1 MTTANLPEG
10 KHLVFQIIASLV
22 PAGAERLVVH
32 LLEYID
38 RERFAPVCICLRN
51 PVGSH
56 LEARVQ
62 QLGIPLYFLGKGDK
76 MSLKVLR
83 KLDALFRQYRPVVV
97 HTHLLAL
104 NYAYPLMIRYRTPA
118 RVHTVHSLAQR
129 EMGVRVGAWVRMM
142 AFRYHIGGVVPVAV
156 ADEVRASIQQLYGY
170 PDPPLIPNGI
180 PTDEYAPNPDTRAQW
195 RQAHGIE
202 PHATV
207 LTHVGR
213 FAPPKNHALLIEA
226 FAQVRADA
234 PLYLLLVGGGELEN
248 AVREQVAGLGLQGRV
263 RFLGVRAD
271 VADILRASDV
281 FVLSSRW
288 EGNPMSVMEAM
299 AAGLPVVST
308 AVGGVP
314 ELVQHGATGL
324 LVPAGDACSLA
335 EAIAQLGCDPA
346 RRAAIGNAA
355 RQTAR
360 ERFDVRVMSLAYA
373 TLYQQLL
380 CSSTSG
386 SARGSCSRLPKADRR
401 EVQQRLRH
409 LPQHNA
415 QVLLGNRLHAELLQP
430 LCRRRSHLT
439 QQRPHN
445 RPRHRLHIIHRH

>member
-10 KHLVFQIIASLV
+10 KHSVFHIIASLV
-22 PAGAERLVVH
+22 PAGAERLVTH

-62 QLGIPLYFLGKGDK
+62 RLGVPLYFLGKGDT
-76 MSLKVLR
+76 MSLAVLR

-104 NYAYPLMIRYRTPA
+104 NYAYPLMLRYRTPA

-129 EMGVRVGAWVRMM
+129 ELGVRVGAWVRML
-142 AFRYHIGGVVPVAV
+142 AFRYRLGGVVPVAV

-180 PTDEYAPNPDTRAQW
+180 PTDEYAPNPDRRVQW

-226 FAQVRADA
+226 FAQVRSDA

-248 AVREQVAGLGLQGRV
+248 TVREQVARLGLQERV

-314 ELVQHGATGL
+314 ELVQEGATGL
-324 LVPAGDACSLA
+324 LVPSEDAGALA
-335 EAIAQLGCDPA
+335 QAMQALVDDPV
-346 RRAAIGNAA
+346 RRQAMGAAA
-355 RQTAR
+355 RQHAIA
-360 ERFDVRVMSLAYA
+360 RFDIRHTVRGYEQ
-373 TLYQQLL
+373 LYEKL
-380 CSSTSG
+380 
-386 SARGSCSRLPKADRR
+386 
-401 EVQQRLRH
+401 
-409 LPQHNA
+409 
-415 QVLLGNRLHAELLQP
+415 
-430 LCRRRSHLT
+430 LT
-439 QQRPHN
+439 QRPN
-445 RPRHRLHIIHRH
+445 R

>member
-1 MTTANLPEG
+1 M
-10 KHLVFQIIASLV
+10 
-22 PAGAERLVVH
+22 VH

-76 MSLKVLR
+76 MSLKVLSR
-83 KLDALFRQYRPVVV
+83 LDALFRQYRPAVV

-118 RVHTVHSLAQR
+118 RVYTVHNLAEKDIGLR
-129 EMGVRVGAWVRMM
+129 TAPIVRAL
-142 AFRYHIGGVVPVAV
+142 AFRYRIGGVVPVAI
-156 ADEVRASIQQLYGY
+156 AEEVRVTIQKVYGY
-170 PDPPLIPNGI
+170 TDPPLIPNGI

-207 LTHVGR
+207 VTHIGR
-213 FAPPKNHALLIEA
+213 FAVQKNHALLVEA
-226 FAQVRADA
+226 FAQVHSDA
-234 PLYLLLVGGGELEN
+234 PLYLLLVGAGELED
-248 AVREQVAGLGLQGRV
+248 AVREQVAGLGLESRV
-263 RFLGVRAD
+263 RFLGIRAD

-314 ELVQHGATGL
+314 ELVQEGVTGR
-324 LVPAGDACSLA
+324 LVPSEDAGALA
-335 EAIAQLGCDPA
+335 QAMQALVDDPA
-346 RRAAIGNAA
+346 RRQAMGAAA
-355 RQTAR
+355 RQHAVA
-360 ERFDVRVMSLAYA
+360 RFDIRHTVRMYEE
-373 TLYQQLL
+373 LYERLL
-380 CSSTSG
+380 
-386 SARGSCSRLPKADRR
+386 ARGAK
-401 EVQQRLRH
+401 
-409 LPQHNA
+409 
-415 QVLLGNRLHAELLQP
+415 
-430 LCRRRSHLT
+430 
-439 QQRPHN
+439 
-445 RPRHRLHIIHRH
+445 

>member
-1 MTTANLPEG
+1 ML
-10 KHLVFQIIASLV
+10 FQLITSLV

-62 QLGIPLYFLGKGDK
+62 RLGVPLYFLGKGDT
-76 MSLKVLR
+76 MSLAVLR

-104 NYAYPLMIRYRTPA
+104 NYAYPLMLRYRTPA
-118 RVHTVHSLAQR
+118 RVHTVHNLAPR
-129 EMGVRVGAWVRMM
+129 EMGVRVRAWVRQM
-142 AFRYHIGGVVPVAV
+142 AFRYRVGGVIPVAI
-156 ADEVRASIQQLYGY
+156 AEEVRASIQQLYGY

-202 PHATV
+202 PRATV
-207 LTHVGR
+207 LTHIGR
-213 FAPPKNHALLIEA
+213 FAFQKNHALLVEA
-226 FAQVRADA
+226 FAQVRSDA

-248 AVREQVAGLGLQGRV
+248 AVREQVAGLGLQERV

-314 ELVQHGATGL
+314 ELVQEGATGL
-324 LVPAGDACSLA
+324 LVPSEDAGALA
-335 EAIAQLGCDPA
+335 QAMQALVDDPV
-346 RRAAIGNAA
+346 RRQAMGAAA
-355 RQTAR
+355 RQHAIAHFDIRHTVR
-360 ERFDVRVMSLAYA
+360 MYEELYER
-373 TLYQQLL
+373 LL
-380 CSSTSG
+380 
-386 SARGSCSRLPKADRR
+386 ARGAK
-401 EVQQRLRH
+401 
-409 LPQHNA
+409 
-415 QVLLGNRLHAELLQP
+415 
-430 LCRRRSHLT
+430 
-439 QQRPHN
+439 
-445 RPRHRLHIIHRH
+445 

>member
-1 MTTANLPEG
+1 MRTTNLPEG
-10 KHLVFQIIASLV
+10 KHLVFQIITSLV
-22 PAGAERLVVH
+22 PAGAERLVAH

-62 QLGIPLYFLGKGDK
+62 RLGVPLYFLGKGVT
-76 MSLKVLR
+76 MSLAVLR

-118 RVHTVHSLAQR
+118 RVYTVHNLAEKDVGLR
-129 EMGVRVGAWVRMM
+129 TARIVRAL
-142 AFRYHIGGVVPVAV
+142 AFRYRVGRVVPVAI
-156 ADEVRASIQQLYGY
+156 AEEVRASIQRVYGY

-180 PTDEYAPNPDTRAQW
+180 PTDEYAPDSDTRAQW

-202 PHATV
+202 PRATV
-207 LTHVGR
+207 VTHIGR
-213 FAPPKNHALLIEA
+213 FSVQKNHALLIEA

-248 AVREQVAGLGLQGRV
+248 AVREQVAGLGLQERV
-263 RFLGVRAD
+263 RFLGIRAD

-314 ELVQHGATGL
+314 ELVREGETGL
-324 LVPAGDACSLA
+324 LVPSEDAGALA
-335 EAIAQLGCDPA
+335 RALQALVDDPA
-346 RRAAIGNAA
+346 RRAAMGTAA
-355 RQTAR
+355 RRHAVAH
-360 ERFDVRVMSLAYA
+360 FDIRHTVRGYEQ
-373 TLYQQLL
+373 LYEKL
-380 CSSTSG
+380 
-386 SARGSCSRLPKADRR
+386 
-401 EVQQRLRH
+401 
-409 LPQHNA
+409 
-415 QVLLGNRLHAELLQP
+415 
-430 LCRRRSHLT
+430 LT
-439 QQRPHN
+439 QRPN
-445 RPRHRLHIIHRH
+445 R

>member
-22 PAGAERLVVH
+22 PAGAERLVMH

-62 QLGIPLYFLGKGDK
+62 RLGVPLYFLGKGDT
-76 MSLKVLR
+76 MSLAVLR

-104 NYAYPLMIRYRTPA
+104 NYAYPLMLRYRTPA
-118 RVHTVHSLAQR
+118 RVHTVHNLAPR
-129 EMGVRVGAWVRMM
+129 EMGVRVSAWVRQM
-142 AFRYHIGGVVPVAV
+142 AFRYRVGGVIPVAI
-156 ADEVRASIQQLYGY
+156 AEEVRASIQRVYGY

-180 PTDEYAPNPDTRAQW
+180 PTDEYAPDSDTRAQW

-202 PHATV
+202 PRATV
-207 LTHVGR
+207 VTHIGR
-213 FAPPKNHALLIEA
+213 FAVQKNHALLVEA
-226 FAQVRADA
+226 FAQVHSDA

-248 AVREQVAGLGLQGRV
+248 AVREQVAGLGLQERV

-314 ELVQHGATGL
+314 ELVHEGETGL
-324 LVPAGDACSLA
+324 LVPSEDAGALA
-335 EAIAQLGCDPA
+335 QALQALVDDPA
-346 RRAAIGNAA
+346 QRQAMGDAA
-355 RQTAR
+355 RQRAVA
-360 ERFDVRVMSLAYA
+360 RFDIRHTVRRYEQ
-373 TLYQQLL
+373 LYEKL
-380 CSSTSG
+380 
-386 SARGSCSRLPKADRR
+386 
-401 EVQQRLRH
+401 
-409 LPQHNA
+409 
-415 QVLLGNRLHAELLQP
+415 
-430 LCRRRSHLT
+430 LT
-439 QQRPHN
+439 QRPN
-445 RPRHRLHIIHRH
+445 R

>member
-1 MTTANLPEG
+1 MSRDIASADGFVNRHSL
-10 KHLVFQIIASLV
+10 FQIITSLV

-32 LLEYID
+32 LLEHVD

-62 QLGIPLYFLGKGDK
+62 QLGVPLHFLGKGDK
-76 MSLKVLR
+76 MSFEVLR
-83 KLDALFRQYRPVVV
+83 KLDALFRQYRPAVV

-118 RVHTVHSLAQR
+118 RLYTVHNLAEKDLGLR
-129 EMGVRVGAWVRMM
+129 TAPIVRAL
-142 AFRYHIGGVVPVAV
+142 AFRYRFGKVVPVAI
-156 ADEVRASIQQLYGY
+156 AEEVRASIQRLYGY

-180 PTDEYAPNPDTRAQW
+180 PTDEYAPDPDKRAQW
-195 RQAHGIE
+195 RQAHSIE

-207 LTHVGR
+207 LTHIGR
-213 FAPPKNHALLIEA
+213 FAVQKNHRLLIEA
-226 FAQVRADA
+226 FAQVRSNA

-248 AVREQVAGLGLQGRV
+248 TVREQVAQLGLENRV
-263 RFLGVRAD
+263 CFLGIRSD

-314 ELVQHGATGL
+314 ELVREGETGL
-324 LVPAGDACSLA
+324 LVPSEDTGALA
-335 EAIAQLGCDPA
+335 QAIQALVDNPA
-346 RRAAIGNAA
+346 RRQAMGAAA
-355 RQTAR
+355 RQHAVAS
-360 ERFDVRVMSLAYA
+360 FDIRHTVRGYEQ
-373 TLYQQLL
+373 LYEALL
-380 CSSTSG
+380 NKNK
-386 SARGSCSRLPKADRR
+386 R
-401 EVQQRLRH
+401 
-409 LPQHNA
+409 
-415 QVLLGNRLHAELLQP
+415 
-430 LCRRRSHLT
+430 
-439 QQRPHN
+439 
-445 RPRHRLHIIHRH
+445 

>member
-1 MTTANLPEG
+1 MKQTDLRDG
-10 KHLVFQIIASLV
+10 RCSVFQIISSLV

-32 LLEYID
+32 LVEYID
-38 RERFAPVCICLRN
+38 RERFAPVCISLTD

-62 QLGIPLYFLGKGDK
+62 QLGVPLYFLGKGDK
-76 MSLKVLR
+76 MSFEVLR
-83 KLDALFRQYRPVVV
+83 KLDALFRQYRPAVV

-118 RVHTVHSLAQR
+118 RLYTVHNLAEKDLGLR
-129 EMGVRVGAWVRMM
+129 TAPIVRAL
-142 AFRYHIGGVVPVAV
+142 AFRYRLGKVVPVAI
-156 ADEVRASIQQLYGY
+156 AEEVRASIQRLYGY

-180 PTDEYAPNPDTRAQW
+180 PTDEYAPDPDARAQW

-207 LTHVGR
+207 LTHIGR
-213 FAPPKNHALLIEA
+213 FATQKNHALLVEA

-248 AVREQVAGLGLQGRV
+248 AVREQVAALGLESRV
-263 RFLGVRAD
+263 CFLGIRAD
-271 VADILRASDV
+271 VADILRASDA

-314 ELVQHGATGL
+314 ELVREGETGL
-324 LVPAGDACSLA
+324 LVPSEDTGALA
-335 EAIAQLGCDPA
+335 QAIQALVDNPA
-346 RRAAIGNAA
+346 RRQAMGAAA
-355 RQTAR
+355 RQHAIAH
-360 ERFDVRVMSLAYA
+360 FDIRHTVRGYEQ
-373 TLYQQLL
+373 LYEALL
-380 CSSTSG
+380 RKCK
-386 SARGSCSRLPKADRR
+386 L
-401 EVQQRLRH
+401 
-409 LPQHNA
+409 
-415 QVLLGNRLHAELLQP
+415 
-430 LCRRRSHLT
+430 
-439 QQRPHN
+439 
-445 RPRHRLHIIHRH
+445 

>member
-1 MTTANLPEG
+1 VVG
-10 KHLVFQIIASLV
+10 
-22 PAGAERLVVH
+22 GAERLVVH
-32 LLEYID
+32 LVEHLS
-38 RERFAPVCICLRN
+38 RERFSPVCICLES
-51 PVGSH
+51 PLGTH
-56 LEARVQ
+56 YEARVRAS
-62 QLGIPLYFLGKGDK
+62 GAPLYFLGKGAGA
-76 MSLKVLR
+76 SGGVLR
-83 KLDALFRQYRPVVV
+83 QLNALFRQYRPAVV
-97 HTHLLAL
+97 HTHIIGL
-104 NYAYPLMIRYRTPA
+104 NYAYPLILRYRTPA

-129 EMGVRVGAWVRMM
+129 EMGVRVGAWVRML

-156 ADEVRASIQQLYGY
+156 ADEVRATIQQLYGY

-180 PTDEYAPNPDTRAQW
+180 PTDEYAPDPDRRAQW

-226 FAQVRADA
+226 FAQVRSDA

-248 AVREQVAGLGLQGRV
+248 AVREQVAALGLQERV

-314 ELVQHGATGL
+314 ELVREGVTGL
-324 LVPAGDACSLA
+324 LVPSEDAGALA
-335 EAIAQLGCDPA
+335 RALQALVDDPA
-346 RRAAIGNAA
+346 RRQAMGAAA
-355 RQTAR
+355 RQHAVAH
-360 ERFDVRVMSLAYA
+360 FDIRHTVRMYEELYESL
-373 TLYQQLL
+373 LR
-380 CSSTSG
+380 
-386 SARGSCSRLPKADRR
+386 RG
-401 EVQQRLRH
+401 
-409 LPQHNA
+409 
-415 QVLLGNRLHAELLQP
+415 
-430 LCRRRSHLT
+430 
-439 QQRPHN
+439 
-445 RPRHRLHIIHRH
+445 